1 MSLALPALIRRYD
14 RDALES
20 IDSGFDTS
28 LPSAADWDLWLRLA
42 VRGPIGASGSILA
55 DYLMRPGSISGDR
68 SRRLAALRRI
78 VDRHSSG
85 GDVRGAVWAARS
97 RIDVAEAEIARAA
110 GERRAA
116 AVAHLRALWRDPSLR
131 IARAAAS
138 DLWRL
143 ARPA

>member
-1 MSLALPALIRRYD
+1 MAR
-14 RDALES
+14 RDALLAVA
-20 IDSGFDTS
+20 GFDTS

-42 VRGPIGASGSILA
+42 LRGPVGASGEIMA

-68 SRRLAALRRI
+68 GRRLAALRRI
-78 VDRHSSG
+78 VDRHAPEA
-85 GDVRGAVWAARS
+85 RRAAPYAERAARA

-116 AVAHLRALWRDPSLR
+116 AAAHLRALCLDPSLR

-138 DLWRL
+138 DLLRL
-143 ARPA
+143 ARAA